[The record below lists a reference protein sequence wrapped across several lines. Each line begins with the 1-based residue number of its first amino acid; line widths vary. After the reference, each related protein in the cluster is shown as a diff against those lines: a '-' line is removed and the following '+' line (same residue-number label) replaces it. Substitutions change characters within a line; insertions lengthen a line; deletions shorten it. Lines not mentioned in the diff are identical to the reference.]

1 VDSWRRLC
9 GPERRLE
16 VVSIQIWDK
25 HVESEK
31 MIPLPCEKTLAR
43 KNNHMHSSTSRC
55 MRTVFI
61 ASSFVRV
68 EEDQYLL
75 ARFDDTSVSS
85 SFERPRLLPSS
96 YTITSCSHR
105 QLCVELSIF
114 IMHP

>member
-1 VDSWRRLC
+1 VDSWRGLC

-16 VVSIQIWDK
+16 AVSIQIWDRRA
-25 HVESEK
+25 ELEN
-31 MIPLPCEKTLAR
+31 MIPLPYEKRRAR

-68 EEDQYLL
+68 KEDQYLL

-85 SFERPRLLPSS
+85 RF
-96 YTITSCSHR
+96 
-105 QLCVELSIF
+105 
-114 IMHP
+114 